1 MKIGLPLIKNL
12 LKPVA
17 KSVLILLGLTATTL
31 AADVKIHKKFLGSG
45 ITTLVIANKEM
56 EDEAIEKRGGFLTML
71 VGTLGANLLGY
82 LLARKG

>member
-1 MKIGLPLIKNL
+1 MKTGLPLIKNL

-17 KSVLILLGLTATTL
+17 KGVLISLGLTATTL

-45 ITTLVIANKEM
+45 ITILVIANKEM

-82 LLARKG
+82 LLSRKG

>member
-1 MKIGLPLIKNL
+1 MKIDLPLIKNL

-17 KSVLILLGLTATTL
+17 KSVFISLGLTATKL

-45 ITTLVIANKEM
+45 ITTLVISNKEM
-56 EDEAIEKRGGFLTML
+56 EDEVIEQRGGFLTML
-71 VGTLGANLLGY
+71 LGTLGANLLGY